1 MGSFAPLLRD
11 GLGLAFL
18 RRPRRTPL
26 DVGFGSFA
34 LLWLIGVAVDAAW
47 QWPLVEAPRLLNGYG
62 VQTSLA
68 AGSLALA
75 AAALLCAV
83 SGRRAIFWT
92 VACWMQAAWLPI
104 SAVVGVLYVL
114 ARQSELPY
122 VLGPHNEMP
131 LAWIGWIG
139 GLAWTAL
146 TMLRLAAFLAGK
158 SGARAAAAAVLALL
172 IQIAPWLALD
182 AQRLWITH
190 WNETES
196 FDESWEEP
204 GTLAEPEAT
213 FYRQSDLLDE
223 AVAALASQ
231 GPVVVDLY
239 LVAFG
244 GDAGENVFRNEVE
257 YIERLFAERFDA
269 KGRTL
274 GLLNHADTAPTR
286 PLATATN
293 LERALHGVAQR
304 MDVEQDLLLLYLTT
318 HGDEEHSLFVNQPPL
333 PLDQLTPQRLRA
345 ALDASGIRWRV
356 LVVSACY
363 SGGYI
368 EPLRDER
375 TLVITASRAD
385 RSSFGCGADSQI
397 TWFGKAFLVDA
408 LNATA
413 DFVAAYAQAKKSV
426 AEWERDGDFPAS
438 EPQMAEGGLI
448 GAKLEAWREGFEP
461 GGKVGFVPAT
471 EE

>member
-1 MGSFAPLLRD
+1 LGSFAPLLRD
-11 GLGLAFL
+11 GLGLAFF

-26 DVGFGSFA
+26 DAGFGSFA

-68 AGSLALA
+68 AGFLALA

-114 ARQSELPY
+114 APRSDL
-122 VLGPHNEMP
+122 P

-139 GLAWTAL
+139 GLAWIAL

-158 SGARAAAAAVLALL
+158 SVARAVAAAALALL
-172 IQIAPWLALD
+172 IQVAPWMVLD

-190 WNETES
+190 WNDTEN
-196 FDESWEEP
+196 FDEFWQEP

-213 FYRQSDLLDE
+213 FYRQNDLLDE
-223 AVAALASQ
+223 AVAGLAAQ
-231 GPVVVDLY
+231 RPDVVDLY

-257 YIERLFAERFDA
+257 YIERLFAERFDT

-293 LERALHGVAQR
+293 LERALQGVAQR
-304 MDVEQDLLLLYLTT
+304 MDVEQDLLFLYLTT

-385 RSSFGCGADSQI
+385 RSSFGCGADSLI

-438 EPQMAEGGLI
+438 EPQISEGGLI
-448 GAKLEAWREGFEP
+448 GAKLEAWRGGFES
-461 GGKVGFVPAT
+461 GGKVEFAPVI